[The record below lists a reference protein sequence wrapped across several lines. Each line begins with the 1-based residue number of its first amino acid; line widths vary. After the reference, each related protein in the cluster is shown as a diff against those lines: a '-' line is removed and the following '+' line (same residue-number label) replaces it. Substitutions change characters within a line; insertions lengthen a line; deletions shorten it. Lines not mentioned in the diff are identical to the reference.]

1 MSSIHSLVIGGTRG
15 TGRTVV
21 RSLAQEGH
29 TVSVVGRRAPEKQDT
44 SLPSVSHWAANLLD
58 ENKTEQTWN
67 EILQKQGPLN
77 NLVFCQ
83 QYRGTGNRWQGELET
98 SLGATKNAIEYLAL
112 RFAKDSPGT
121 ITVISSASATFVT
134 EEQPVGYHVVKAGL
148 DQMVRFYAVTLG
160 PDGIR
165 VNCISSGAV
174 VKEESKGFWQS
185 SEGPGELF
193 SSVSPLGRMV
203 TSQDIAN
210 AVVFLSS
217 ANASYITGHNL
228 MVDGGIS
235 LQWQQSLALK
245 LSQQNDTKITQR
257 PDSGTDK
264 VKR

>member
-1 MSSIHSLVIGGTRG
+1 MIGGTRG
-15 TGRTVV
+15 TGRAVV

-44 SLPSVSHWAANLLD
+44 ELTAVSHWSTDLLD
-58 ENKTEQTWN
+58 EVQTSKTWN
-67 EILQKQGPLN
+67 EIVQKQGPLN

-83 QYRGTGNRWQGELET
+83 QYRGTGDRWEGELET
-98 SLGATKNAIEYLAL
+98 SLSATKNAIESLAPH
-112 RFAKDSPGT
+112 FAKDPQGSIIVT
-121 ITVISSASATFVT
+121 SSASGQFIT

-148 DQMVRFYAVTLG
+148 DQMVRYYAVTLG

-174 VKEESKGFWQS
+174 VKEESQEFWQGG
-185 SEGPGELF
+185 EGPGELF
-193 SSVSPLGRMV
+193 ASVSPLGRMV
-203 TSQDIAN
+203 TSLDIAN

-257 PDSGTDK
+257 PNAGPDK
-264 VKR
+264 VKK